1 MSAQEFLDSLS
12 EEQRAA
18 ATHTAAPVMTL
29 AGAGSGKT
37 RMLVGRL
44 LHLIGPREEGGLGAD
59 PSSVMMVTFTNK
71 AAREMRE
78 RVLPVLEELQ
88 EREPNRRVGEPWIG
102 TFHGLSLRI
111 LRVEAARAGLGA
123 NFSIFDESDARSL
136 VNDVTEEMGLEQ
148 FDADEFFRD
157 LETAKARVLSPEF
170 LIRGR
175 ELAAAGGPTA
185 ARWAPVLSHF
195 RSDRFIDVY
204 DRYQRALEE
213 QNAVDFNDLLNRT
226 TKLFRDAPEVRDS
239 WRSTF
244 RHFMIDEVQDI
255 NRAQVAWLVE
265 LTGGGEETRVDD
277 LSRGHAHAEAGD
289 GMHEVNTYRLRQFP
303 RPSIA
308 FVGDDDQSIYGFRGS
323 EVAVMHG
330 LRDRFVGL
338 EVRFMGTSYRCQPM
352 ILDAANA
359 LVGNNS
365 DRFGKDLRPHPGA
378 HRFGKVRF
386 RKLSDP
392 AAEIRN
398 ISKEAEAYVADGGE
412 PSEFAVLVRTRDI
425 AKQVAK
431 ELRAR
436 GLPVVEGKSSDIRK
450 TMEVKDAMSFVTAIV
465 NADAEVPIRR
475 IINKPSRG
483 LGPTSL
489 RKVATNARL
498 KNTSFLQELRTV
510 MMGKVEVPDDGEP
523 YPKRFSAALRSF
535 GEVLNEARRAAV
547 RAPNAGEA
555 IVAVLRETGY
565 LPDLYRGALRSAGL
579 SKLEPE
585 TTGMGPRQFLSW
597 VISQESGRKDREA
610 VQLRLDEMSGED
622 LADRA
627 GQLSEV
633 ARRIGNIALL
643 VSEAEGFDTL
653 EAFAQE
659 SVLEMSQ
666 AQAASGVQV
675 MTVHAS
681 KGLEFDHVRLPFWIE
696 GVMPHGRAVE
706 EGGDAVEE
714 ERRLAYVALTRA
726 RKTVG
731 VSSPLSIRGC
741 GFIRQ
746 NRCEQSRFVRE
757 MAENRSV
764 EFLRRTDAPD
774 HLFRT
779 AGAPTPARP
788 DPSPTPRP
796 EPVPPVMTRPDPTP
810 DPSVPPE
817 ISEEEFFRS
826 GDPGWS
832 EEDLNMIPEH
842 ATEDGWEPVPF

>member
-1 MSAQEFLDSLS
+1 MSAREFLDGLS
-12 EEQRAA
+12 DEQRAA
-18 ATHTAAPVMTL
+18 AVHTAGPVMTL

-44 LHLIGPREEGGLGAD
+44 LHLIGPQEEGGLGAD

-78 RVLPVLEELQ
+78 RVLPVLEELR
-88 EREPNRRVGEPWIG
+88 EREPGRRVGEPWIG

-111 LRVEAARAGLGA
+111 LRVEAQRAGLGP
-123 NFSIFDESDARSL
+123 NFSIFDDADARSL
-136 VNDVTEEMGLEQ
+136 VNDVTEEMGIDQ

-157 LETAKARVLSPEF
+157 LETAKARLLAPDF
-170 LIRGR
+170 LIKGR
-175 ELAAAGGPTA
+175 SLVERGGPQA
-185 ARWAPVLSHF
+185 DRWRPALSHF

-213 QNAVDFNDLLNRT
+213 QNAVDFSDLLNRT
-226 TKLFRDAPEVRDS
+226 TRLFRDAPEVRDS

-265 LTGGGEETRVDD
+265 LTSGGDETRVED
-277 LSRGHAHAEAGD
+277 LSRGNEHAEAGD
-289 GMHEVNTYRLRQFP
+289 GMHEVNTYRLRRFP
-303 RPSIA
+303 RPTIA

-330 LRDRFVGL
+330 LKDRFSGL
-338 EVRFMGTSYRCQPM
+338 DLRFMGTSYRCQPM
-352 ILDAANA
+352 ILGAANA
-359 LVGNNS
+359 LVGNNA
-365 DRFGKDLRPHPGA
+365 DRFGKDLRPHPGSET
-378 HRFGKVRF
+378 FGKVRY
-386 RKLSDP
+386 RKLPDP
-392 AAEIRN
+392 ASEIRE
-398 ISKEAEAYVADGGE
+398 IALEAEAYVADGGE

-465 NADAEVPIRR
+465 NSDAEVPIRR

-489 RKVATNARL
+489 RKVATNARA

-510 MMGKVEVPDDGEP
+510 MSGKVEVPDDGEP
-523 YPKRFSAALRSF
+523 YPKRFAADVKAFGQVLDRARSAA
-535 GEVLNEARRAAV
+535 RAA
-547 RAPNAGEA
+547 PDAGAA
-555 IVAVLRETGY
+555 IIAVLRETGY
-565 LPDLYRGALRSAGL
+565 LPDLYRGAMKAAGL
-579 SKLEPE
+579 SK
-585 TTGMGPRQFLSW
+585 TDVDTYGMGPREFLSW
-597 VISQESGRKDREA
+597 VISREA
-610 VQLRLDEMSGED
+610 GGQDQDAVQTRLGELSGED

-627 GQLSEV
+627 GQLSAV
-633 ARRIGNIALL
+633 ARRIGNVALL
-643 VSEAEGFDTL
+643 VSEASEFLTL

-666 AQAASGVQV
+666 TQAASGVQV

-696 GVMPHGRAVE
+696 GVMPHGRAVQ
-706 EGGDAVEE
+706 EGGQEVEE

-726 RKTVG
+726 RKTVM
-731 VSSPLSIRGC
+731 VSSPISARGC

-746 NRCEQSRFVRE
+746 PRCEQSRFVTE
-757 MAENRSV
+757 MAANRSV
-764 EFLRRTDAPD
+764 QFLRRTDRPD
-774 HLFRT
+774 HLFRS
-779 AGAPTPARP
+779 AGAPTPAKP
-788 DPSPTPRP
+788 DPPAPA
-796 EPVPPVMTRPDPTP
+796 PPQAGPAASARRDADPDLAER
-810 DPSVPPE
+810 PE
-817 ISEEEFFRS
+817 ISEDEFFAS
-826 GDPGWS
+826 GDPGYS
-832 EEDLNMIPEH
+832 KEDLNMIPEH